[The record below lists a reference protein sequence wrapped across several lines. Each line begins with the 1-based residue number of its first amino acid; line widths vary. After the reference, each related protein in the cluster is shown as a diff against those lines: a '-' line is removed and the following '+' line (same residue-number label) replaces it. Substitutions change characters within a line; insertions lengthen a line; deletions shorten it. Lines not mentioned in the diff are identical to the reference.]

1 MLRLVLGMAMR
12 PWFLTGGLLL
22 CAILDARAQ
31 SMSPMRAEVTS
42 YSDEFAVRVF
52 PRNPYQHAIP
62 VSVHVYDQD
71 FKPIAARVSPFK
83 FRLGA
88 GGSRTVLVIVSFE
101 GKRERRI
108 RICTESV
115 PFADKEMN
123 VRAKVC
129 GRFIARR
136 LS

>member
-1 MLRLVLGMAMR
+1 MKLAFLVSCVLVCLA
-12 PWFLTGGLLL
+12 PY
-22 CAILDARAQ
+22 AHAQ
-31 SMSPMRAEVTS
+31 SMSPMRGEVTS
-42 YSDEFAVRVF
+42 YSDEFAVRVY
-52 PRNPYQHAIP
+52 PRNPYTHRIKAT
-62 VSVHVYDQD
+62 VRVYDQNFNPIPALVTPAD
-71 FKPIAARVSPFK
+71 FW
-83 FRLGA
+83 LGA
-88 GGSRTVLVIVSFE
+88 GSARSVVVVIGFE